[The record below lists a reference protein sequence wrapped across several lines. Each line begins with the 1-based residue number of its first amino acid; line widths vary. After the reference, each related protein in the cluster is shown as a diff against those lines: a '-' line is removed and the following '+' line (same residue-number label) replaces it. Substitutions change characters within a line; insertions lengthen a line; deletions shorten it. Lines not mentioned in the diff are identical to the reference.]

1 MVNVVTLHKTGK
13 FYSAYENDAYVLHA
27 LLNYKLCSGR
37 VGFPC
42 EVLGKVVSIL
52 EDNKI
57 SYIVKEKEKEV
68 NKKIFPKSYYN
79 KYLAE
84 GKRSD
89 EISKKERDLIEK
101 IQGLSKEKIDKIMEY
116 IEKIAYEE

>member
-13 FYSAYENDAYVLHA
+13 FYSAYENDAYVLNA
-27 LLNYKLCSGR
+27 LFHYKISSGR

-42 EVLGKVVSIL
+42 EVLGKVVNVL

-68 NKKIFPKSYYN
+68 DKKIFPKCYYN
-79 KYLAE
+79 KYLVE
-84 GKRSD
+84 GKRAD
-89 EISKKERDLIEK
+89 EAYKKEQNLIEK
-101 IQGLSKEKIDKIMEY
+101 IQNLSKEKVDKIIEY
-116 IEKIAYEE
+116 IEKIAYE